1 MAYYR
6 GQLAGEL
13 KRTTSTAGAMLLV
26 KMSESDVPA
35 YIASLPPSDIQ
46 LDSVKVACD
55 NSPHSCTLSGAE
67 RAIDKVKEQLDLDG
81 IFAQKL
87 STGVAYHSP
96 AMVEIAR
103 DYLESLGS
111 LETGILN
118 PGCTMVSSITGK
130 TVAPKLLAR
139 GHYWVDNLVSQVK
152 FREALLDLF
161 ASQGPGSAIADIIE
175 IGPRTALR
183 HPILDTLNEASISP
197 EGVRPRYH
205 SVLHKARP
213 PLRTLLEMAGQLFC
227 HGHRVSVAEVN
238 NHSGSSTPLIFDGPQ
253 YPFDQSLRYWSEPRV
268 SRDVRL
274 PPHAP
279 DSVLGMPCA
288 DWNPLQPR
296 WRNILS
302 LERMPWI
309 NDHVVC
315 QIQYSS
321 FHIGLTRF

>member
-1 MAYYR
+1 
-6 GQLAGEL
+6 
-13 KRTTSTAGAMLLV
+13 MLLV
-26 KMSESDVPA
+26 KMSEGDVPA
-35 YIASLPPSDIQ
+35 YIASLPPSSVQ

-55 NSPHSCTLSGAE
+55 NSPHSCTLSGTE

-96 AMVEIAR
+96 AMVEIAHS
-103 DYLESLGS
+103 YLDCLGS
-111 LETGILN
+111 LEPGLLN
-118 PGCTMVSSITGK
+118 PECTMVSTITGQ
-130 TVAPKLLAR
+130 TVAPKLLAKAQ
-139 GHYWVDNLVSQVK
+139 YWVENLVSQVK
-152 FREALLDLF
+152 FREALLGLF
-161 ASQGPGSAIADIIE
+161 ELQVPGSAITDIVE

-183 HPILDTLNEASISP
+183 HPILDTLNEASLPP
-197 EGVRPRYH
+197 ERTRPRYH

-213 PLRTLLEMAGQLFC
+213 PMRTLLEVVGQLFC
-227 HGHRVSVAEVN
+227 HGHRVSVAEAN
-238 NHSGSSTPLIFDGPQ
+238 NQSGISTPLLVDGPQ

-268 SRDVRL
+268 SRDVRM

-302 LERMPWI
+302 MERMPWI

-315 QIQYSS
+315 QIQYSLS
-321 FHIGLTRF
+321 T